1 MLFSFLR
8 DVIKIRNSYLHR
20 VKITLYIFF
29 GILLSLQVNGQREEK
44 NRELFFVSTGASYSY
59 TDGAIGFNERIGFPM
74 QKGFYFITQATIF
87 PDVFDFGFKEFR
99 YEFDVELTFFSIK
112 KMSFYGTTG
121 LNFGYW
127 KRTKSNIY
135 IPTFQEFFFF
145 FCLVFGVGMA
155 YNVKGNQFF
164 IDNKYYPEIKQTHI
178 SVGIKFK
185 FFETKGLRESYFKY
199 LQRKSTKSKAN

>member
-1 MLFSFLR
+1 MFSILR
-8 DVIKIRNSYLHR
+8 HVIKLRNLYLHG
-20 VKITLYIFF
+20 VKVILSIFF
-29 GILLSLQVNGQREEK
+29 GVLLSLQANGQREEK
-44 NRELFFVSTGASYSY
+44 NRELFFVSTGVSYSY
-59 TDGAIGFNERIGFPM
+59 TDNAVGFNERVGFPM

-87 PDVFDFGFKEFR
+87 PDVFNFGFKEYR

-127 KRTKSNIY
+127 KRTKSNLY
-135 IPTFQEFFFF
+135 IPTFQEFLPDNS
-145 FCLVFGVGMA
+145 LVFGVGMA

-164 IDNKYYPEIKQTHI
+164 IDHKYYPEIKQTHI